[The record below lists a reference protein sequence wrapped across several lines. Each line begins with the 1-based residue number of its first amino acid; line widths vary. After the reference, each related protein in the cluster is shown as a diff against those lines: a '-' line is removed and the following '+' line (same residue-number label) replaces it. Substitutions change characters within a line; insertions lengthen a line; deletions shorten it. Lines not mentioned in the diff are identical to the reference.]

1 MNIEELFQDF
11 DLYAEKSKNQLTGM
25 LAVIS
30 EGKVPSRE
38 SVSQLDLSIANLR
51 VKYESVV
58 QAASSQLD
66 DDEMPNENASA
77 VEYLEA
83 FKNSKSLRL
92 KQQIEYSK
100 ECLQK
105 FIRVRSLVAQY
116 TEALSPFQ
124 AQALDLLQTLSSENN
139 IEIDDVEKATAS
151 HKVFLAAIE
160 CHDNESDEGIAL
172 FDQVAEYYPIRIYT
186 GVVTNKY
193 YIDNTITLDDALD
206 LAKTEVEPQSVVQ
219 ESLGNRFI
227 PNPIA
232 DELQVNSVDEESAQN
247 YEDNSIDAPD
257 DKKSATTISDFVE
270 ALTLT
275 NLFDTKAEFGVM
287 DVVKNPA
294 ENKKI
299 TSKEFRNEMKDGDI
313 AAEKIII
320 KALDKRN
327 VVTESYLT
335 ETKGVP
341 SNVAN
346 STLAFMLRKGYLR
359 KYSIIP
365 GGEFYCASSRLQTA
379 LSFMDASKFAGIK
392 QRPVDD
398 WGKTIDDKASSV
410 ASRVS
415 FSKLYV
421 DSVGRLSSMGVK
433 SYTSK
438 IYIAADS
445 FCGKIFDANNTSDC
459 EIFAGAFW
467 EDSLECDEFYKNL
480 YDFVSSCKGITTFI
494 FAAWTLNYAKSVM
507 KTLLSI
513 QNKRWISTPIY
524 LYVLSEDKYYIY
536 PELIQI
542 TKEDI
547 AGASDT
553 ENSCPENHCITNNDS
568 VEEENKPNTASCESS
583 ENSNSK
589 AAITD
594 EKTNDGKRDNP
605 KECIADEE
613 SADSES
619 TVYTES
625 SAHEIDASTST
636 EVKTDAEKQIPLKST
651 ELQAETEDTI
661 RRLVESP
668 VVPTDEELF
677 GVISD
682 ILNAKT
688 GNELSENSYIA
699 QALLL
704 GKAASYSPNNTK
716 CRALYRQLSLATKSP
731 LEDIVYTSEIL
742 SNELSADSSE
752 AIILASYLFG
762 LLIPG
767 AAYDYSLKVQ
777 SEEYLRSFEDY
788 FPSLSAVKPLFAKL
802 NTVRDVVPF
811 GFSEAV
817 LTRLGSDTES
827 ENYVKSIQA
836 QARNLLSVS
845 APKTR
850 MKALPTL
857 YSACFG
863 KGSDLYSC
871 LEIVSK
877 NDVSEVELVKI
888 ALIDYC
894 DVQEGNLIINDKKID
909 QKLDNE
915 WFKVN
920 GMGSSFQLEY
930 AARQQAL
937 RQMNNRLS
945 VIKAWAENVSVV
957 SGGKYDFGR
966 LRILRDE
973 IVKLADKACADI
985 SNAEIEYK
993 TVIVWA
999 LKTIS
1004 KYLTAP
1010 LSATSDLFVE
1020 LAYTG
1025 VISLND
1031 KMKPILPEDLDSV
1044 MYYEPW
1050 RTVLRHILSPVKS
1063 LEEAKEAILDGG
1075 EKSDLFDN
1083 LHQLEIIGNLTGEQL
1098 MSSEVQIGDARN
1110 NALGN
1115 SKAFD
1120 DALELAFT
1128 YNRISE
1134 TEKENLAAIKRQH
1147 EEAFFERKDF
1157 GIWRQFL
1164 RALEKRIEELTKSR
1178 QAELQRMLDA
1188 RYAKASGKES
1198 PILKEAQ
1205 LLLNEDLNFAVTEEY
1220 INRFDNG
1227 EEDFS
1232 EELQSVLHETDHFSE
1247 FISEEVFNPIYNECY
1262 RRRENNF
1269 HSVAREYLS
1278 KNFPSDWT
1286 ARLKDDSLRFVGK
1299 EPKNDKYWPNRKD
1312 TTTPGQ
1318 MVSLFSW
1325 LGMNVAHAEK
1335 INYKSEEMFKL
1346 DVTPSPRSMADY
1358 RHPISLF
1365 GTQAK
1370 SQMNVVVL
1378 QGNIPAKQLV
1388 DKITGLGLGGMS
1400 IVILNYPINLAV
1412 RRQISEEF
1420 HKTTGQNPFILI
1432 DQTLVI
1438 YLALHQITERLPIM
1452 LKCTLPYTT
1461 YQPFVRDGGSTADEM
1476 FFGRSKELATIIDP
1490 NGACVVYGGRQL
1502 GKTALLERAESLCY
1516 KPENH
1521 AYAVYCNILTCTT
1534 EESMALKIAEDV
1546 QKKTG
1551 FKFQNCKTI
1560 KELCNEFEKLFLSGK
1575 MESMLLLLD
1584 ETDKFLGAIA
1594 EQDYAQ
1600 LQPLIDL
1607 KRSTKNS
1614 FKFVLAGLHNVC
1626 RAKNAT
1632 ARNGVFGQLGT
1643 PLCVKPLSPTDALQL
1658 LSRPLRYLG
1667 FQIDRYPHLE
1677 TILTNTNYYPGI
1689 LQFFGYMLVE
1699 TLSTHYGK
1707 YYRAVDGNPPYT
1719 LQDEQLGAVMNS
1731 ADLNRSIRDKFRW
1744 SLELDQRYFMIARCI
1759 AVLYYLSEE
1768 STNTWLGFSIGE
1780 IMDIASSYDIHC
1792 LEKESENDYKN
1803 LLDEMV
1809 EMGILSKPNTEKD
1822 LYRLRRSSFI
1832 NIIGSDFEAVDADIS
1847 KNNLEVE

>member
-11 DLYAEKSKNQLTGM
+11 DLYAEKSKTQLTGM
-25 LAVIS
+25 LSVIS

-58 QAASSQLD
+58 QAAKDQLT
-66 DDEMPNENASA
+66 DDEMPNETASVSEYVQA
-77 VEYLEA
+77 V
-83 FKNSKSLRL
+83 KNSKSTRV
-92 KQQIEYSK
+92 KQQIESAK

-105 FIRVRSLVAQY
+105 FISVRSLVAAY
-116 TEALSPFQ
+116 TEALSPIQKQ
-124 AQALDLLQTLSSENN
+124 ASKLLISLDSGENVEISS
-139 IEIDDVEKATAS
+139 VEESAAGPRA
-151 HKVFLAAIE
+151 FLAAIE
-160 CHDNESDEGIAL
+160 CEDKDSDEGISL
-172 FDQVAEYYPIRIYT
+172 CDQVAAFYPGRIYS
-186 GVVTNKY
+186 GVVANKY
-193 YIDNTITLDDALD
+193 FIDNTSNNTNVVSDTVNNGDNASGQAIESSENNNTSEEEHICFENSSLEGNTTEAASDNVDVPKNVDSSAFVDALIASGCIYGSD
-206 LAKTEVEPQSVVQ
+206 ECFG
-219 ESLGNRFI
+219 SLNAER
-227 PNPIA
+227 
-232 DELQVNSVDEESAQN
+232 SAN
-247 YEDNSIDAPD
+247 EG
-257 DKKSATTISDFVE
+257 KKVSSTV
-270 ALTLT
+270 
-275 NLFDTKAEFGVM
+275 
-287 DVVKNPA
+287 
-294 ENKKI
+294 
-299 TSKEFRNEMKDGDI
+299 FRNEMKEGS
-313 AAEKIII
+313 ALAEKEII
-320 KALDKRN
+320 KAIDARN
-327 VVTESYLT
+327 NVSEDYLI
-335 ETKGVP
+335 EIRGMP
-341 SNVAN
+341 NE
-346 STLAFMLRKGYLR
+346 LAAVSLGYLFRKGYLR
-359 KYSIIP
+359 KYSLAP
-365 GGEFYCASSRLQTA
+365 CGDFYCASSRLMNA
-379 LSFMDASKFAGIK
+379 LSFMEASKFVGVK
-392 QRPVDD
+392 QRSVSK
-398 WGKTIDDKASSV
+398 WGDNVEDKASAV
-410 ASRVS
+410 ASRIS
-415 FSKLYV
+415 FSKTYIDCV
-421 DSVGRLSSMGVK
+421 SRLLFRNVS
-433 SYTSK
+433 SYTETTC
-438 IYIAADS
+438 ILTNS
-445 FCGKIFDANNTSDC
+445 FCGRVFNADDTADC
-459 EIFAGAFW
+459 EVIAGAFW
-467 EDSLECDEFYKNL
+467 ETSEECDKFHDAFEDIISNC
-480 YDFVSSCKGITTFI
+480 SEITSI
-494 FAAWTLNYAKSVM
+494 VFAAFDLSCAKSVVDA
-507 KTLLSI
+507 LLSYHDGKAI
-513 QNKRWISTPIY
+513 NAPIY
-524 LYVLSEDKYYIY
+524 LYILPEDKYYIY
-536 PELIQI
+536 PELGSLSKDDLRN
-542 TKEDI
+542 KESNARISSDI
-547 AGASDT
+547 ILSESENIVVDGMPTSSNANDT
-553 ENSCPENHCITNNDS
+553 ANKSEES
-568 VEEENKPNTASCESS
+568 VEASKSDPANSESVAPIQNLDFEDSIQDSS
-583 ENSNSK
+583 EKSGTLDSATEMVAHTEMRDSPK
-589 AAITD
+589 DEKYTDRTVSDAAIPA
-594 EKTNDGKRDNP
+594 N
-605 KECIADEE
+605 E
-613 SADSES
+613 SN
-619 TVYTES
+619 
-625 SAHEIDASTST
+625 
-636 EVKTDAEKQIPLKST
+636 
-651 ELQAETEDTI
+651 EDLI
-661 RRLVESP
+661 HRLVNSSVP
-668 VVPTDEELF
+668 PTDDALF
-677 GVISD
+677 EMITS
-682 ILNAKT
+682 ILNEKS
-688 GNELSENSYIA
+688 GNAFSENSYIA

-704 GKAASYSPNNTK
+704 AKAASYSPNNIK

-731 LEDIVYTSEIL
+731 LEEIVYTSENL
-742 SNELSADSSE
+742 SNELNVNASE
-752 AIILASYLFG
+752 TIILASYLFG

-767 AAYDYSLKVQ
+767 AAYDYSLKGQ
-777 SEEYLRSFEDY
+777 AEEYLRSFESY
-788 FPSLSAVKPLFAKL
+788 FPNLLAVKPLFAKL
-802 NTVRDVVPF
+802 NTVRDVVPV
-811 GFSEAV
+811 GFTEAV

-827 ENYVKSIQA
+827 ENYAKSIQS
-836 QARNLLSVS
+836 QARNLLIVS
-845 APKTR
+845 TPKTR
-850 MKALPTL
+850 MKALPSL

-871 LEIVSK
+871 LEIVSR
-877 NDVSEVELVKI
+877 NDVGGAELVNI
-888 ALIDYC
+888 ALADYC
-894 DVQEGNLIINDKKID
+894 DEREGNLIINNEKID

-920 GMGSSFQLEY
+920 GEGSSFQLEY

-945 VIKAWAENVSVV
+945 VIKAWAENVNVV

-966 LRILRDE
+966 LRTLRDE
-973 IVKLADKACADI
+973 IVSLSDKACANV
-985 SNAEIEYK
+985 SNDEIEYK
-993 TVIVWA
+993 TVIIWA

-1004 KYLTAP
+1004 KYLTTP

-1025 VISLND
+1025 VISLD
-1031 KMKPILPEDLDSV
+1031 EKMQPILPEDLDSV
-1044 MYYEPW
+1044 KYYEPW
-1050 RTVLRHILSPVKS
+1050 RMVLRHILSPVKS
-1063 LEEAKEAILDGG
+1063 LAEAKEEILDGG
-1075 EKSDLFDN
+1075 EESNLFDN
-1083 LHQLEIIGNLTGEQL
+1083 LYQLEVIGNLTGEQL
-1098 MSSEVQIGDARN
+1098 KSSEVQIGDARDT
-1110 NALGN
+1110 ALGN
-1115 SKAFD
+1115 SKDFD

-1164 RALEKRIEELTKSR
+1164 RALKRRIDELTNSR

-1188 RYAKASGKES
+1188 RYAKANGKES

-1205 LLLNEDLNFAVTEEY
+1205 LLLNRDLNFAVTEEY

-1232 EELQSVLHETDHFSE
+1232 EELQSVLHEADHFSE
-1247 FISEEVFNPIYNECY
+1247 FISDEVFNPIYNECY

-1278 KNFPSDWT
+1278 RNFPAEWT
-1286 ARLKDDSLRFVGK
+1286 TRLKEDSLRFVG
-1299 EPKNDKYWPNRKD
+1299 NKYWPNRKD

-1318 MVSLFSW
+1318 MVSLFNW
-1325 LGMNVAHAEK
+1325 LGMNVARAER
-1335 INYKSEEMFKL
+1335 INNKSEEMFRL
-1346 DVTPSPRSMADY
+1346 EVTPSPRSMADY

-1378 QGNIPAKQLV
+1378 HGNNPAKQLV

-1400 IVILNYPINLAV
+1400 IVVLNYPINLAV
-1412 RRQISEEF
+1412 RRQIAEEF

-1452 LKCTLPYTT
+1452 LKCSLPYTT

-1476 FFGRSKELATIIDP
+1476 FFGRSKELATIKDP

-1521 AYAVYCNILTCTT
+1521 AYAVYCNILNCTT
-1534 EESMALKIAEDV
+1534 EENMVQIIAEDV
-1546 QKKTG
+1546 QKKTS

-1607 KRSTKNS
+1607 KRSTKNN

-1719 LQDEQLGAVMNS
+1719 LQDDQLGAVMNS

-1768 STNTWLGFSIGE
+1768 STNTWLGFSIEE

-1792 LEKESENDYKN
+1792 LKKESENDYKN

-1809 EMGILSKPNTEKD
+1809 EMGILSKPDTEKN